1 MKIMVSDSATHMQST
16 IFFVL
21 CSVLCCCF
29 ARDSITPDSFLTDD
43 DGRGTLVSARQI
55 FELGFFSPTG
65 NFNHGKKYIGIWYYG
80 FKERTVVWVT
90 NRAKPLPDGITGG
103 ALVIAEDGNLK
114 LVNGRGEAHWC
125 TDLRS
130 SSSMGRVAKL
140 MDSGN
145 FVLSDNRSAK
155 ILWESFKNPT
165 DTFLPGMIMDGSLT
179 LTSWES
185 PVDPAPGNYTFK
197 EDDDGDKYII
207 LRDSIIKYWSSEGSE
222 AMRSAVTDFLSNF
235 NKTRN
240 LTTVPNPYTRLVM
253 NFSGEIGYVSWDN
266 YMKQWKLF
274 WLEPQDR
281 CSVWKACGDFG
292 SCNVNN
298 PFMCKCL
305 PGFKPKSPVRWSEG
319 DFSDGCS
326 KKTTLCGDTFLML
339 RMIQVTRYGI
349 ELPGKNESECR
360 RECLKNCRCQAY
372 AVAGKMKRGRD
383 SIPPK
388 CWIWS
393 EDFGSLQVQENSS
406 KGYNLFLRV
415 AESDI
420 GIYPMYSSPST
431 SEFN

>member
-1 MKIMVSDSATHMQST
+1 MLSDSATHMLCT

-21 CSVLCCCF
+21 CSILCRCS
-29 ARDSITPDSFLTDD
+29 ARDIITPDNSLTDD
-43 DGRGTLVSARQI
+43 DGGGTLVSPYQT
-55 FELGFFSPTG
+55 FELGFFSPNKG
-65 NFNHGKKYIGIWYYG
+65 KYNHGKKYIGIWYYG
-80 FKERTVVWVT
+80 FKERTVVWVA
-90 NRAKPLPDGITGG
+90 NRAKPLPEASGG

-114 LVNGRGEAHWC
+114 LVNGRGEAYWF
-125 TDLRS
+125 TDLGS

-145 FVLSDNRSAK
+145 FVLSDNRSGE

-165 DTFLPGMIMDGSLT
+165 DTFVPGMIMDGSLT
-179 LTSWES
+179 LTSWVS

-197 EDDDGDKYII
+197 EDDDEDKYII
-207 LRDSIIKYWSSEGSE
+207 LRDSIIKYWSSEEGSE
-222 AMRSAVTDFLSNF
+222 GIRSAVTDLLSNF
-235 NKTRN
+235 SKTSN
-240 LTTVPNPYTRLVM
+240 LTILPNPYTRLVM
-253 NFSGEIGYVSWDN
+253 NFNGEIRYVSWDN
-266 YMKQWKLF
+266 YTKQWNLF

-305 PGFKPKSPVRWSEG
+305 PGFKPKSPERWSDG

-326 KKTTLCGDTFLML
+326 KKTALCGDTFLML
-339 RMIQVTRYGI
+339 KMIQVRRYDI

-372 AVAGKMKRGRD
+372 AGAGKMKRGRD

-393 EDFGSLQVQENSS
+393 EDLGSLQEDSS
-406 KGYNLFLRV
+406 KGYNLSLRV

-420 GIYPMYSSPST
+420 GIYPLYSSPST